1 MAIYQ
6 QKRVLALVLGFLC
19 LVYAFLLFG
28 FSARQQWVS
37 KKMVENAVFH
47 LQRAVLNNFLEKY
60 RNLPINATASR
71 KKEQAEPHPT
81 PLEDPL
87 QYPSETNCFP
97 YFNELHVQPV
107 PEHDCDQPYVT
118 VNHAGRLGN
127 KMCQYASLYLLRHL
141 FGVRVST
148 LDEMYTTLD
157 KIFKN
162 IVTPVKKPACFVG
175 KPKGISYMGLYD
187 KLYRTAAQVLSN
199 TSSSFIPEP
208 LLNTSYHIY
217 DYPRP
222 QDLLLEHRKLIQSL
236 FKFRDEV
243 MENAILNINNAL
255 RSFNATYHHRDFP
268 IVTVHV
274 RRTDYEKHMKNL
286 FNLTQLNKHYYTNA
300 FKFYKKR
307 LKRPLFLVA
316 SDDPKW
322 CRENLLAKDV
332 IVIASKVPA
341 EDMAAMTLGDH
352 HIISYGTF
360 SFMGAL
366 LGNGNIT
373 HPLTTNPRYR
383 FVKCIKSPVFHNVPR
398 SKKQSYY
405 KRR

>member
-1 MAIYQ
+1 MAANTDSAPIP
-6 QKRVLALVLGFLC
+6 LGPW
-19 LVYAFLLFG
+19 
-28 FSARQQWVS
+28 RH
-37 KKMVENAVFH
+37 KKC
-47 LQRAVLNNFLEKY
+47 Y
-60 RNLPINATASR
+60 TIT
-71 KKEQAEPHPT
+71 
-81 PLEDPL
+81 
-87 QYPSETNCFP
+87 
-97 YFNELHVQPV
+97 
-107 PEHDCDQPYVT
+107 DCDQPYVT